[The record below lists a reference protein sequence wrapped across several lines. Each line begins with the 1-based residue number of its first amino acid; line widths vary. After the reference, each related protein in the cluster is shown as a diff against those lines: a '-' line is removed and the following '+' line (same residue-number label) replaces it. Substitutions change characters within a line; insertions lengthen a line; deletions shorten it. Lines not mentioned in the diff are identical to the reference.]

1 MDIIYWDH
9 SYNGILLFNLAIAI
23 ALFTSIRLFSGAIAH
38 IDSSRELFSKDNP
51 AFGVSMAGVIFAIT
65 IMLGSALYGDPRED
79 LLTSSIYLL
88 AFGVLGITLMAVT
101 RIIFDKIALPDISL
115 REEIKKGNMAVAIAD
130 TGNVLAVAII
140 LQALMIWVTDNSF
153 EGLLALLVGY
163 VISQFILTGATL
175 IHRKLFSAIYE
186 GRNIQ
191 EELLQGNVAMALS
204 FAGRKIGTAFAISM
218 AANVVVY
225 EIYDI
230 KTIFLPWI
238 LASIGFVLVVQ
249 LLAFIAEKIILFR
262 VNTIAEIID
271 DRNIAVGAIQGV
283 IYTSIAILI
292 AQL

>member
-1 MDIIYWDH
+1 
-9 SYNGILLFNLAIAI
+9 
-23 ALFTSIRLFSGAIAH
+23 
-38 IDSSRELFSKDNP
+38 
-51 AFGVSMAGVIFAIT
+51 MAGVIFAIT

-175 IHRKLFSAIYE
+175 IRRKLFTVLYE

-204 FAGRKIGTAFAISM
+204 FTGRKIGTAFAISM
-218 AANVVVY
+218 AAHVVVY

-238 LASIGFVLVVQ
+238 LASIGFVLIVQ